1 MLQYKRMH
9 KYRILTLSE
18 KEELMKYCNQYGS
31 KEASKKYKVPIATIA
46 YWQARVK
53 SAKSSDAHPL
63 ARRYLVRPEIVA
75 YIKELRKK
83 HPANTLR
90 QIQEEVAKKYQVV
103 SLTRIWHAI
112 TGR

>member
-1 MLQYKRMH
+1 MH
-9 KYRILTLSE
+9 KHKYKILTLNK
-18 KEELMKYCNQYGS
+18 KEELIEYYKQHGY
-31 KEASKKYKVPIATIA
+31 EATFKKYQVPLATIM
-46 YWQARVK
+46 YWKARIK
-53 SAKSSDAHPL
+53 AAKPSDPHPL

-75 YIKELRKK
+75 YIKEVHKK